1 MTMAR
6 TKKDLDQAAADAAK
20 WIDSIGPDDLSPLP
34 DDLVAVSR
42 ATENAAAAKHAL
54 DDAVLAARKN
64 GRSWGRIAMHLGVS
78 RQAALQRFGKLEQP
92 KTAAAGKR

>member
-6 TKKDLDQAAADAAK
+6 TKKQLDQAAADAEE
-20 WIDSIGPDDLSPLP
+20 WIESVGADDLSRIPN
-34 DDLVAVSR
+34 DLIAVTR
-42 ATENAAAAKHAL
+42 ATEAAAAAKHAL

-64 GRSWGRIAMHLGVS
+64 GRSWGRIAMHLNVS

-92 KTAAAGKR
+92 KTATAAKA